1 MNAMKKAISK
11 VVERTDLTESEIT
24 EAMNQI
30 MEGGATP
37 AQIGALLTGLRMKS
51 ETVTEIS
58 EAASVMRQKAIRIP
72 VSLKSDEVLVDT
84 CGTGGDAAQTFNVS
98 TAAAF
103 VVAGA
108 GIKVAK
114 HGNRS
119 VSSRCGSA
127 DVLEALG
134 VDLSLSPEQAARAVE
149 TVGIGFL
156 FAPALHPAMK
166 YAIGPRREIGIRTI
180 FNVLGPLTNPAG
192 ANVQIM
198 GVYDPGLTRILAE
211 VLGRLGSRKAWV
223 VHGEGGF
230 DELSLTGSTRV
241 GQWDGQDV
249 SEFTVTPEDAGLK
262 RCRPEDLAG
271 GDATENAEI
280 LRSILAGEKGPGRD
294 MVILNAGAA
303 IYLADM
309 EATLRSGVVK
319 AADSIDSGSAAA
331 RLEELIRFNK

>member
-30 MEGGATP
+30 MEGDATP

-280 LRSILAGEKGPGRD
+280 LRNILAGEKGPGRD